1 MWELKKTTIVNQ
13 MNDQE
18 LNKFMVRSEFE
29 GKLLK
34 LISNDQLYQSTSKLG
49 FL

>member
-1 MWELKKTTIVNQ
+1 

-18 LNKFMVRSEFE
+18 LNKFVLRRSEFE
-29 GKLLK
+29 GETSK
-34 LISNDQLYQSTSKLG
+34 INNDQLYQSTSKLG